1 MSVRANCSYD
11 DMMKIVRALKSHR
24 EKFPDYPAFET
35 FIVPSPKGVK
45 ARQVSYLYSDFEK
58 TSNSF
63 KEAYRKYNEAVRN
76 WNEPLD
82 FFGTAEQKYKRA
94 EKILEAYEEAEG
106 IKRYS
111 SEEVRQIMQVYET
124 LVDKVADE
132 YGKPTQD
139 DSEMQ

>member
-11 DMMKIVRALKSHR
+11 DMMKIVKALKSHR

-45 ARQVSYLYSDFEK
+45 SRQVSYLYSDFER

-63 KEAYRKYNEAVRN
+63 KEAYRKYNDAVRA

-82 FFGTAEQKYKRA
+82 FFGVAEQKYKRA

-111 SEEVRQIMQVYET
+111 SDEVRQIMQVYET
-124 LVDKVADE
+124 LVDKVANE
-132 YGKPTQD
+132 KENTST